1 MAEITGL
8 TGLRPVG
15 ENIKKTTCP
24 PYDVIKPDSQL
35 EALLQQNEDSLY
47 HITLGKDP
55 EKALE
60 RLRGE
65 GILQE
70 EETPCFYVY
79 EQVYGQEMRRG
90 VFAAVTV
97 VDYREGQIIRHE
109 KTFDDKVKGRLELR
123 EKTGYT
129 FEPVFLLTQ
138 APLRVVLDKIVRNYQ
153 AEAEFISDFK
163 QASELH
169 GIKNRIFRVEEKS
182 KEGQLIK
189 KVIASEPLYI
199 ADGHHRYHASLYNR
213 QTHCLAYLCED
224 TDARILAYNRV
235 INGLVK
241 FEQIKEKLPLT
252 KVEEFKTPEKHSFAI
267 YTKEGT
273 YLLKAKNIPNDVVG
287 CLDCSILEKE
297 LYPYLGLT
305 KDMIINSSHFDYYAE
320 NELEKMKECVDSGQ
334 YDLAVALA
342 PVSVEELIAVA
353 DAGVNNPDIVMPE
366 KSTFFAPKILSGIF
380 IYKHRKVI

>member
-1 MAEITGL
+1 MAEVRGL

-15 ENIKKTTCP
+15 DNLKKTTCP
-24 PYDVIKPDSQL
+24 PYDVIKSGSQL
-35 EALLQQNEDSLY
+35 ESFLQQNEDSLY
-47 HITLGKDP
+47 HITLGENP
-55 EKALE
+55 ENALE
-60 RLRGE
+60 CLRRK

-70 EETPCFYVY
+70 EKAPCFYVY
-79 EQVYGQEMRRG
+79 EQVYGAELRRG
-90 VFAAVTV
+90 VFAAVAV
-97 VDYREGQIIRHE
+97 VDYQEGQIIRHE

-138 APLRVVLDKIVRNYQ
+138 APLREVLDKIVKKYQ
-153 AEAEFISDFK
+153 AEAEFVSDFK

-189 KVIASEPLYI
+189 EVIATKPLYI

-224 TDARILAYNRV
+224 IDARILAYNRV
-235 INGLVK
+235 INGVVK
-241 FEQIKEKLPLT
+241 FAQIKEKLPLV
-252 KVEEFKTPEKHSFAI
+252 KVKEFKTPPKHSFAI
-267 YTKEGT
+267 YTQEGA
-273 YLLKAKNIPNDVVG
+273 YLLPAQNIPDDVVG
-287 CLDCSILEKE
+287 RLDCSILEKE
-297 LYPYLGLT
+297 LYPHLGVT
-305 KDMIINSSHFDYYAE
+305 SEMITDFSHFDYYAE
-320 NELEKMKECVDSGQ
+320 NELEQMKECVDSGQ

-353 DAGVNNPDIVMPE
+353 DAGINNPEIVMPE

-380 IYKHRKVI
+380 IYKHTKNV